1 MTIDRRMRMATTPRN
16 PGAAGNDRAFRASPP
31 RAGRSRSSHAEQE
44 FSRWDNSRYASAVPR
59 VTIEPLGVTLECKE
73 GESVFACAR
82 RHNVFIPT
90 ACAGKATCGLCR
102 VKMIADEANVT
113 PINRD
118 EQKHLGN
125 TYFITK
131 LRLSCQCRVSG
142 GDVTV
147 QIPDMPAK
155 KK

>member
-1 MTIDRRMRMATTPRN
+1 
-16 PGAAGNDRAFRASPP
+16 
-31 RAGRSRSSHAEQE
+31 
-44 FSRWDNSRYASAVPR
+44 VPR
-59 VTIEPLGVTLECKE
+59 VTFEPLGVTVVCAD

-82 RHNVFIPT
+82 RHNIPVPT

-102 VKMIADEANVT
+102 VKLVAGEAHVP

-118 EQKHLGN
+118 ETKHLGN

-131 LRLSCQCRVSG
+131 LRLSCQLVPT

-147 QIPDMPAK
+147 KLPDMPLTVK
-155 KK
+155 RK

>member
-1 MTIDRRMRMATTPRN
+1 MGQLAL
-16 PGAAGNDRAFRASPP
+16 
-31 RAGRSRSSHAEQE
+31 RSLP
-44 FSRWDNSRYASAVPR
+44 VPR
-59 VTIEPLGVTLECKE
+59 VTIEPLGVTLDCHD

-82 RHNVFIPT
+82 RNSVFIPT

-102 VKMIADEANVT
+102 VKMIAGEANVA

-131 LRLSCQCRVSG
+131 LRLSCQLVPTGDITVRV
-142 GDVTV
+142 
-147 QIPDMPAK
+147 PDMPEPK
-155 KK
+155 KLPKL

>member
-1 MTIDRRMRMATTPRN
+1 VQAW
-16 PGAAGNDRAFRASPP
+16 ARAF
-31 RAGRSRSSHAEQE
+31 SHAEEE
-44 FSRWDNSRYASAVPR
+44 FSRWDISRYASAVPR
-59 VTIEPLGVTLECKE
+59 VTIEPLGVTLDCNE

-82 RHNVFIPT
+82 RNGVLIPT

-102 VKMIADEANVT
+102 VKMLAGEANVE

-131 LRLSCQCRVSG
+131 LRLSCQLRPT
-142 GDVTV
+142 GDITV
-147 QIPDMPAK
+147 GVPNMPEPK
-155 KK
+155 KLPKL

>member
-1 MTIDRRMRMATTPRN
+1 MRHLALRLQP
-16 PGAAGNDRAFRASPP
+16 
-31 RAGRSRSSHAEQE
+31 
-44 FSRWDNSRYASAVPR
+44 VPR
-59 VTIEPLGVTLECKE
+59 VTIEPLGVTLDCHD

-82 RHNVFIPT
+82 RNNVFIPT

-102 VKMIADEANVT
+102 VKMIAGEANVA

-131 LRLSCQCRVSG
+131 LRLSCQAVVTG

-147 QIPDMPAK
+147 LIPDAK
-155 KK
+155 PKAPSR

>member
-1 MTIDRRMRMATTPRN
+1 MGQVALRLRP
-16 PGAAGNDRAFRASPP
+16 
-31 RAGRSRSSHAEQE
+31 
-44 FSRWDNSRYASAVPR
+44 VPR
-59 VTIEPLGVTLECKE
+59 VTIEPLDVTLDCRD

-82 RHNVFIPT
+82 RNGVLIPT

-102 VKMIADEANVT
+102 VKMVAGAEHVA

-131 LRLSCQCRVSG
+131 LRLSCQLIPT
-142 GDVTV
+142 GDITV
-147 QIPDMPAK
+147 RIPDMPDPK
-155 KK
+155 KLQKL